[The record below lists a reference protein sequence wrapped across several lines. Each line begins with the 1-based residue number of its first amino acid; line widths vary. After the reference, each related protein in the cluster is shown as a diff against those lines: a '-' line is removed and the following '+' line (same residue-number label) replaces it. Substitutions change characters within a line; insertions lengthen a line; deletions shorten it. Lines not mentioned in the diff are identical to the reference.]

1 MILEYMTFG
10 LYCAI
15 VLGGAFVAVFS
26 AGLVRALV
34 GLIASLLGVAGMYL
48 LMKSPFLAFMQL
60 LIYVGAVCVLIFFA
74 LMLAK
79 ADAEGDEAAPAP
91 KGKCLRALAAGIA
104 SFVLLAPPLLLHV
117 AASKTKPVEVPLAE
131 LGCGLLGDYVLPFE
145 LISVILL
152 VSMAGGVLLAWDR
165 RKKK

>member
-10 LYCAI
+10 LYFVM
-15 VLGGAFVAVFS
+15 VLSGAAAAALS
-26 AGLVRALV
+26 ASLVRSLV

-74 LMLAK
+74 IMLAK
-79 ADAEGDEAAPAP
+79 ADTEGDEAAPVP
-91 KGKCLRALAAGIA
+91 MGKLLRSLAAALA
-104 SFVLLAPPLLLHV
+104 SFLLLVPPLLLNT
-117 AASKTKPVEVPLAE
+117 ASSKMKPAEIPLAE
-131 LGCGLLGDYVLPFE
+131 LGRGLLGEYVLAFE
-145 LISVILL
+145 LISVILF

-165 RKKK
+165 RKK